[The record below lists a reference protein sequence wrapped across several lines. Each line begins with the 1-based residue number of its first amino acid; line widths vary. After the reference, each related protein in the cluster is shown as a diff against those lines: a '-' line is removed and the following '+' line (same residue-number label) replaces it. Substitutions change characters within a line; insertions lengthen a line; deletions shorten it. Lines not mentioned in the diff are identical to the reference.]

1 MQHNLAGLLAAVAIA
16 TSLKHQPV
24 DGRRGSCAPIQRL
37 MLNSHRCT
45 EVSHFSPLSHVHLKP
60 QSTHTVISPV
70 RWLKPA
76 LYNLPSPQLDSRRTV
91 VVVFLQLQCFFVF
104 FSPLLQSA
112 AASHILHCADV
123 FLYSHVGG
131 WVGWGWHL
139 RVWLSLSFRNPSL
152 ETESRISTLS
162 TAWNSLISCFTPS
175 LNPLLS
181 SSPHTVCHLA
191 NYSRGFLTSVMFK
204 WMMNYL

>member
-1 MQHNLAGLLAAVAIA
+1 MQHNLAELLAAVAIA

-24 DGRRGSCAPIQRL
+24 DGRRDSCAPIQRL

-104 FSPLLQSA
+104 FFATTS
-112 AASHILHCADV
+112 V
-123 FLYSHVGG
+123 
-131 WVGWGWHL
+131 
-139 RVWLSLSFRNPSL
+139 
-152 ETESRISTLS
+152 
-162 TAWNSLISCFTPS
+162 SCCF
-175 LNPLLS
+175 
-181 SSPHTVCHLA
+181 PHTPLCWCISVFTCGRLGGMGVTSA
-191 NYSRGFLTSVMFK
+191 SLTKSIF
-204 WMMNYL
+204 